1 MQRNRKKITNL
12 AQILHPTVIPPM
24 DTDITNFTFDTLCQ
38 NLLKIAHKRKTAY
51 ALAGRFANHEVLAF
65 DFSKEEMQGEIHIA
79 AVYVAQAVE
88 NYLARKEK
96 RKLPHPIQ
104 LKSTTKL
111 NTFGLVVGYFTT
123 TVQNRTAKKYNL
135 YRTEK
140 RSAKKQFVSMDK
152 FGAFG
157 RGAEDSDG
165 WSLHSELTSPGS
177 MEQTFEYKQTLGY
190 VIRSLRNK
198 DKALN
203 QEMTIKYAPALVPM
217 KNVSCLARLFVAL
230 VNPRYQGNIVQI
242 QKNLKITEYIF
253 KRNKEILT
261 NILREEF
268 PEACEALL
276 YHLTNENQ
284 AVMGN
289 VKEKDKKKQ
298 EKRKLEVHS
307 IFTMKN
313 ENNKTKYSYTI
324 SIDEMINGK
333 WQPYKMVK
341 KLELIVPL
349 KDKKTV
355 SYDQAK
361 IKLQSKAQGD
371 EVKAKQLLLVSVA

>member
-1 MQRNRKKITNL
+1 MQRNRKKSTNL

-24 DTDITNFTFDTLCQ
+24 DTDIRNFTYDTLCA
-38 NLLKIAHKRKTAY
+38 NLLKVARKRKTAL

-65 DFSKEEMQGEIHIA
+65 DFSSDEMQGEIHIA

-96 RKLPHPIQ
+96 RPLPHSIK
-104 LKSTTKL
+104 LKATTKL

-152 FGAFG
+152 FGAFS
-157 RGAEDSDG
+157 RGAEDKDG
-165 WSLHSELTSPGS
+165 WSLHQELTAPGS
-177 MEQTFEYKQTLGY
+177 MEQNFEYKQTLGY
-190 VIRSLRNK
+190 VITALRQK

-203 QEMTIKYAPALVPM
+203 QEMAIKYAPAPVPM
-217 KNVSCLARLFVAL
+217 KNISCLARLFVAL
-230 VNPRYQGNIVQI
+230 MNPRYQGNIVQI

-253 KRNKEILT
+253 KRNKEVLT
-261 NILREEF
+261 DLLRKEF
-268 PEACEALL
+268 PEACAGLL
-276 YHLTNENQ
+276 YHLNNVNQ
-284 AVMGN
+284 SQIAN

-307 IFTMKN
+307 VFSMKN
-313 ENNKTKYSYTI
+313 EKNKARYSYTI
-324 SIDEMINGK
+324 SINEMVNGK

-341 KLELIVPL
+341 RHELIVPL
-349 KDKKTV
+349 TGTKAV

-361 IKLQSKAQGD
+361 TALKTKAEGD
-371 EVKAKQLLLVSVA
+371 EVKAKQLLLVAIG